1 MIMFV
6 LILFFVS
13 LLFLAEIFLRK
24 YLINAGLFFK
34 EFPSISKKIIKKYK
48 TFDQYLGWKPI
59 PTVNHPDN
67 TGSYIGVNR
76 GATYSINNL
85 GSRTFENSFEKEYIA
100 TFGDSFC
107 MCREV
112 KDNETIQYFLSQL
125 TDSYV
130 SNYGVGNYGLDQAI
144 LRLETTPLP
153 KTIKHVFMI
162 ITPWTIERIIS
173 VWKHYCEP
181 GNVLAA
187 KPRFVLENG
196 NLKLIE
202 NFIKNVNE
210 FEKIPTYKKF
220 LHQYDGNFPFFLKN
234 LSHSPKT
241 ALGYLFQDKDLLN
254 YLLAYNKL
262 KSSKDKDIKDFLK
275 GAEPFIVKNLQKE
288 NEYLQTLYASQSL
301 LLEAIL
307 LRFIQ
312 FCKSKEYTS
321 NLIMLPSYSHIKFMQ
336 QNNILYRGKLK
347 LICKRIDLNFLDMF
361 NFWNTFDKDDLEKYF
376 IDTYGHHSALGN
388 KCIAKIIYEE
398 VLNKNNIGDI
408 ILTKET

>member
-1 MIMFV
+1 MFC
-6 LILFFVS
+6 
-13 LLFLAEIFLRK
+13 LLFVPVILLLLIEVVLRE
-24 YLINAGLFFK
+24 YLVKAGLLLK
-34 EFPSISKKIIKKYK
+34 EFPPIDRKIITKYK
-48 TFDQYLGWKPI
+48 TFDQYLGWKPV

-76 GATYSINNL
+76 GASYSINDR
-85 GSRTFENSFEKEYIA
+85 GGRMFEHSFNREHIT

-112 KDNETIQYFLSQL
+112 NDNETIQYFLSQL

-130 SNYGVGNYGLDQAI
+130 SNYGVGNYGLDQAV
-144 LRLETTPLP
+144 LRLEITPLP

-173 VWKHYCEP
+173 IWKHYCEP

-187 KPRFVLENG
+187 KPRFILENG

-202 NFIKNVNE
+202 NFISIPNDFLKI
-210 FEKIPTYKKF
+210 EKHKDF

-234 LSHSPKT
+234 LKACPKT
-241 ALGYLFQDKDLLN
+241 ALGHLLRDKNLLN
-254 YLLAYNKL
+254 YLLAFYEL
-262 KSSKDKDIKDFLK
+262 KASKDKNVKNFLRK
-275 GAEPFIVKNLQKE
+275 AEPFIVKNLQKE
-288 NEYLQTLYASQSL
+288 NKYLQALYTSQSL

-307 LRFIQ
+307 LRFTQ
-312 FCKSKEYTS
+312 FCKNKGY
-321 NLIMLPSYSHIKFMQ
+321 NPYLVMLPSYSHIRFMQ
-336 QNNILYRGKLK
+336 KNNNLYRNELK
-347 LICKRIDLNFLDMF
+347 KICKKIDLDFIDLF
-361 NFWNTFDKDDLEKYF
+361 NFWDTFYKDDLEKYF

-398 VLNKNNIGDI
+398 ILNK
-408 ILTKET
+408 K